1 MLDFFRYRGYAN
13 TMPSKKT
20 PQKKS
25 HFTKAFP
32 ILVFAVAIALAGFLG
47 YKWYAHQSML
57 TAEKKS
63 FETLRTDM
71 KSLQAE
77 FNKIDPGWEYSEG
90 CHGNGQEIRYAASS
104 CQVTLFNKTAQDYY
118 LEKIPNISSY
128 VNNISNFGTKAE
140 TNDGHIKLTYKKKN
154 INCFTGLNNFDGY
167 FFVCSGDAHSFYYR
181 DLSR

>member
-1 MLDFFRYRGYAN
+1 YAN

-90 CHGNGQEIRYAASS
+90 CHGNGQEIRYTASS
-104 CQVTLFNKTAQDYY
+104 CFVSVYKSIDPVNTK
-118 LEKIPNISSY
+118 NIVVQSQFFDEAESSSFID
-128 VNNISNFGTKAE
+128 NNIKYDVQKITYRNDYNFLCDFITSQNE
-140 TNDGHIKLTYKKKN
+140 NDGKKSMGF
-154 INCFTGLNNFDGY
+154 NCSRSAHQFYFD
-167 FFVCSGDAHSFYYR
+167 DK
-181 DLSR
+181 DK